1 MVRPTGF
8 REVNMAPDMATAALP
23 RPNEKI
29 AILSFVLVFLCGAV
43 LGAVVMSFAGH
54 ASLHGTPPLA
64 TGLSSPFSVQ
74 EWKDQLDLSDQQT
87 VQLTSILDDFS
98 HYYDNVLADGNSRIM
113 QILNP
118 EQRRKYEEMLRR
130 HKK

>member
-1 MVRPTGF
+1 MVQ
-8 REVNMAPDMATAALP
+8 DIATTALP

-43 LGAVVMSFAGH
+43 LGAVVMSYSGH
-54 ASLHGTPPLA
+54 ANLHGTPPLT
-64 TGLSSPFSVQ
+64 TGLSMSVT
-74 EWKDQLDLSDQQT
+74 EWKQELNLSDQQT

-118 EQRRKYEEMLRR
+118 EQRRKYEQMLREHR
-130 HKK
+130 K

>member
-1 MVRPTGF
+1 MVSET
-8 REVNMAPDMATAALP
+8 AAALP
-23 RPNEKI
+23 RPNERI

-43 LGAVVMSFAGH
+43 LGAVVMSYRGH
-54 ASLHGTPPLA
+54 ASLHGAPPA
-64 TGLSSPFSVQ
+64 AAGLSMSVT
-74 EWKDQLDLSDQQT
+74 EWKSKLDLTDQQT

-98 HYYDNVLADGNSRIM
+98 HYYDNLLADGNSRIM

-118 EQRRKYEEMLRR
+118 EQRRRFEEMLAA

>member
-1 MVRPTGF
+1 MVQDTA
-8 REVNMAPDMATAALP
+8 NAALP

-29 AILSFVLVFLCGAV
+29 AILSFVLVFLCGGV
-43 LGAVVMSFAGH
+43 LGAVVMSLIVHDGH
-54 ASLHGTPPLA
+54 GRPPLA
-64 TGLSSPFSVQ
+64 AGLATPFSVR
-74 EWKDQLDLSDQQT
+74 EWKEQLDLSDQQT

-118 EQRRKYEEMLRR
+118 EQRRKYEQMLRAHR
-130 HKK
+130 K